1 MPANAL
7 QKDSVN
13 SRATVLA
20 NSTDAPNARLEAQV
34 GRHHVLLK
42 WVASDENRCTK
53 TLLERPN
60 PLGLDTPNGS

>member
-34 GRHHVLLK
+34 GRHHVFLK

>member
-1 MPANAL
+1 MLVNAL
-7 QKDSVN
+7 KKDSVN

-20 NSTDAPNARLEAQV
+20 HSTDAPNARLEAQV
-34 GRHHVLLK
+34 GRHHVLLT
-42 WVASDENRCTK
+42 WVASNENRCTK